1 MDFLFLARP
10 GVGCGGLEAWRP
22 HPVSLG
28 DGDRRST
35 AGRWEPAGSGG
46 FSRTRGR
53 SSAYPL
59 NPNSPHALVWN
70 LSPKTCRG
78 RALRGQAQRLDPGRA
93 WEGERRWGGVGSPA
107 WPRGRGV
114 CVGESVPPKLLPVS
128 LSPLL
133 SFLSLP
139 LPLPRIRRPSP
150 GFLSPDPELGPRGPG
165 SSPRGARLRGLQRL
179 QRAQVGVR
187 VGRGEGGPRGKARRE
202 RGRGGPGPEPGN
214 REPGAHPSPRPRPG
228 GRGASGKC
236 AQSSAGGRRWGHGD
250 ARTPG
255 AVPGGVTGRAGVEAA
270 LPVAT
275 DTSGL
280 RAARATQRAAVPM
293 LAPTVL
299 GTHALGYSA
308 PGSAPAP

>member
-1 MDFLFLARP
+1 M
-10 GVGCGGLEAWRP
+10 GLEAWRP

-59 NPNSPHALVWN
+59 NPNAPHALVWN
-70 LSPKTCRG
+70 LSPKTCWG
-78 RALRGQAQRLDPGRA
+78 RTLRGQAQRLDPGKSLGR
-93 WEGERRWGGVGSPA
+93 GEKMG
-107 WPRGRGV
+107 RGREPRVASGTG
-114 CVGESVPPKLLPVS
+114 CVGGESVPPKLLPVS

-139 LPLPRIRRPSP
+139 LPFPRIRRPSP

-179 QRAQVGVR
+179 QRAQLGVR
-187 VGRGEGGPRGKARRE
+187 VGRGEGGARGKARRE

-280 RAARATQRAAVPM
+280 RAARATQRAACSHARPDGPWHPCARVQRPG
-293 LAPTVL
+293 L
-299 GTHALGYSA
+299 G
-308 PGSAPAP
+308 PGPLT